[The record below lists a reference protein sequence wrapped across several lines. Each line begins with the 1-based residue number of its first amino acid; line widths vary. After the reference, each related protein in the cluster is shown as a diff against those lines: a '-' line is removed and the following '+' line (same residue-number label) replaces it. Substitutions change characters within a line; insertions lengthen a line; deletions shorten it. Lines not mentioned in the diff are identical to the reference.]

1 MNDAEVPMDQEEVK
15 KFSMELMGMLVHGTV
30 ALDTIQGIEL
40 GFFDW
45 IPDKKAI
52 TVQELSV
59 QMGYDVSKVERWMR
73 FALANGYVSK
83 SDSGYLLTSK
93 GALLRRGTPAP
104 DLLGL
109 HHLFSYFTRAVQS
122 SKEAYQKGVGL
133 DSITQ
138 GKISRDYIPRV
149 ASQLS
154 KASADFFKWAGLA
167 TGHTILDL
175 GCGDGSVLRETA
187 KACPGISATGID
199 MNIHTLEIGKRR
211 NIDAG
216 LQDQV
221 DLQTGDV
228 TDLSRFKDGAF
239 DWVYAINVF
248 HFLPV
253 NRREK
258 FLHEMIRISRYGV
271 FFNQLIVNT
280 LQTIAVDVLLSTLFT
295 DYTGFFSEAE
305 ANDLIAK
312 AGIKHHY
319 FLPIIQGESRLVVMY
334 TSKNNAPISR
344 IPGLS
349 APDIGKLS
357 SANLNTTKD
366 LLAADPTP
374 LAKLGLDVKTL
385 RQAAIKLL
393 FP

>member
-1 MNDAEVPMDQEEVK
+1 MEHDELK
-15 KFSMELMGMLVHGTV
+15 KHSMELMTMLVQGTV

-45 IPDKKAI
+45 ISDKKSI
-52 TVQELSV
+52 TSQELAV
-59 QMGYDVSKVERWMR
+59 QMGYDISKVERWMR
-73 FALANGYVSK
+73 FALANGYVST
-83 SDSGYLLTSK
+83 SDGGVMLTAK
-93 GALLRRGTPAP
+93 GSLLRRGTPAP

-109 HHLFSYFTRAVQS
+109 HHLFSYFTRAVQA

-149 ASQLS
+149 AAQLS
-154 KASADFFKWAGLA
+154 RSAADFFKWSGLS

-175 GCGDGSVLRETA
+175 GCGDGSVLRETV
-187 KACPGISATGID
+187 KSCPGISATGID
-199 MNIHTLEIGKRR
+199 INIHTLELGKRK
-211 NIDAG
+211 NIEGG

-221 DLQTGDV
+221 DLQVGDV
-228 TDLSRFKDGAF
+228 TDLARFKDGAF

-253 NRREK
+253 NKREK
-258 FLHEMIRISRYGV
+258 FLREMIRISRYGI

-295 DYTGFFSEAE
+295 DYTGFFTEAE
-305 ANDLIAK
+305 ANEIIRKTDN
-312 AGIKHHY
+312 KHYY

-334 TSKNNAPISR
+334 TSKNSAPISR

-349 APDIGKLS
+349 DNDKWKLS
-357 SANLNTTKD
+357 NENVNTAKD
-366 LLAADPTP
+366 LLTAESAS
-374 LAKLGLDVKTL
+374 LGKLGLDVNAL
-385 RQAAIKLL
+385 RQAAVKLL

>member
-1 MNDAEVPMDQEEVK
+1 MDQNELK
-15 KFSMELMGMLVHGTV
+15 KFSIELMGMLVQGTV
-30 ALDTIQGIEL
+30 ALDTVQGIEL

-45 IPDKKAI
+45 IPDKKTI
-52 TVQELSV
+52 SLQELSA
-59 QMGYDVSKVERWMR
+59 QMGYDISKVERWMR
-73 FALANGYVSK
+73 FAVANGYVNK
-83 SDSGYLLTSK
+83 TDGGYTLTSK

-109 HHLFSYFTRAVQS
+109 HHLFSYFTRAVQH

-154 KASADFFKWAGLA
+154 RASADFFKWAGLT

-187 KACPGISATGID
+187 KACPGISATGVD
-199 MNIHTLEIGKRR
+199 LNMHTLELGKRR
-211 NIDAG
+211 NSEEG
-216 LQDQV
+216 LQDQI
-221 DLQTGDV
+221 DLQVGDV
-228 TDLSRFKDGAF
+228 TDLARFKDGAF

-253 NRREK
+253 YKREK
-258 FLHEMIRISRYGV
+258 FLREMIRISRYGI
-271 FFNQLIVNT
+271 FFNQLIINT

-295 DYTGFFSEAE
+295 DYTGFFSESD
-305 ANDLIAK
+305 ANELIGK
-312 AGIKHHY
+312 VDVKHHY

-334 TSKNNAPISR
+334 TSKNNAPVSR
-344 IPGLS
+344 IHGLS
-349 APDIGKLS
+349 TSDIGKLGNE
-357 SANLNTTKD
+357 NLNTAKD
-366 LLAADPTP
+366 LLTADPGT
-374 LAKLGLDVKTL
+374 LGKLGLDVPAL
-385 RQAAIKLL
+385 RTAAIKLL

>member
-1 MNDAEVPMDQEEVK
+1 MDRDELK
-15 KFSMELMGMLVHGTV
+15 KLSGELLGMLVQGTV

-45 IPDKKAI
+45 LPDKKSI
-52 TVQELSV
+52 TTQELAL
-59 QMGYDVSKVERWMR
+59 QLGYDISKVERWIR
-73 FALANGYVSK
+73 FALADGYVSK
-83 SDSGYLLTSK
+83 SDSGYMLTPK
-93 GALLRRGTPAP
+93 GSLLRRGTPAP

-109 HHLFSYFTRAVQS
+109 HHLFSYFTRAVQH

-149 ASQLS
+149 AAQLS
-154 KASADFFKWAGLA
+154 RASADFFKWAGLS

-187 KACPGISATGID
+187 KSCPGISATGID
-199 MNIHTLEIGKRR
+199 INIHTIELGKRK
-211 NIDAG
+211 NIEAG
-216 LQDQV
+216 LQDQI
-221 DLQTGDV
+221 DLQVGDV
-228 TDLSRFKDGAF
+228 TDLARFKDGAF

-253 NRREK
+253 NRRDK
-258 FLHEMIRISRYGV
+258 FLQEMIRISRYGV

-295 DYTGFFSEAE
+295 DYTGFFTEAE
-305 ANDLIAK
+305 SDEIIRK
-312 AGIKHHY
+312 TDISHY
-319 FLPIIQGESRLVVMY
+319 YFIPIIQGESRLVVMY
-334 TSKNNAPISR
+334 TSKSNTPISR
-344 IPGLS
+344 IPGLND
-349 APDIGKLS
+349 PEKLKLGRE
-357 SANLNTTKD
+357 NLTTAKD
-366 LLAADPTP
+366 LLTTDPASLT
-374 LAKLGLDVKTL
+374 KLGIDVNLL
-385 RQAAIKLL
+385 RAAAIKLL

>member
-1 MNDAEVPMDQEEVK
+1 MDQNDLK
-15 KFSMELMGMLVHGTV
+15 KFSAELMGMLVQGTV

-45 IPDKKAI
+45 IPEKKAI
-52 TVQELSV
+52 TAQELAV
-59 QMGYDVSKVERWMR
+59 QMGYDISKVERWTR
-73 FALANGYVSK
+73 FALANGYVSR
-83 SDSGYLLTSK
+83 SDSGYILTSK

-149 ASQLS
+149 AAQLS
-154 KASADFFKWAGLA
+154 TASADFFKWAGLS

-199 MNIHTLEIGKRR
+199 INVHTLELGKRK

-216 LQDQV
+216 LQDQI
-221 DLQTGDV
+221 DLQAGDV
-228 TDLSRFKDGAF
+228 TDLGRFKEGAF
-239 DWVYAINVF
+239 DWVYAVNVF

-253 NRREK
+253 NKREK
-258 FLHEMIRISRYGV
+258 FLRDMIRISRYGI

-295 DYTGFFSEAE
+295 DYTGFFTEAE
-305 ANDLIAK
+305 ADELIRK
-312 AGIKHHY
+312 ADIKHH
-319 FLPIIQGESRLVVMY
+319 FSLPIIQGESRLIAMY
-334 TSKNNAPISR
+334 TSKNNTPTSR

-349 APDIGKLS
+349 DSIKGKLGDE
-357 SANLNTTKD
+357 NLNTTKD
-366 LLAADPTP
+366 LLTADPAT
-374 LAKLGLDVKTL
+374 LAKLGLDVNVL
-385 RQAAIKLL
+385 RMAAIKIL

>member
-1 MNDAEVPMDQEEVK
+1 MDQGELK
-15 KFSMELMGMLVHGTV
+15 KFSMELMGMLIQGTV

-45 IPDKKAI
+45 IPDKKSVTA
-52 TVQELSV
+52 QELAV
-59 QMGYDVSKVERWMR
+59 QMGYDISKVERWMR
-73 FALANGYVSK
+73 FALANGYVSR
-83 SDSGYLLTSK
+83 SDSGYMLTLK

-109 HHLFSYFTRAVQS
+109 HHLFSYFTRAVQY

-154 KASADFFKWAGLA
+154 RSAADFFKWGGLS

-187 KACPGISATGID
+187 KTCPGISATGID
-199 MNIHTLEIGKRR
+199 INVHTLELGKRK

-221 DLQTGDV
+221 DLQAGDV
-228 TDLSRFKDGAF
+228 TDLARFKDGAF

-253 NRREK
+253 NKREK
-258 FLHEMIRISRYGV
+258 FLKEMIRISRYGV
-271 FFNQLIVNT
+271 FFNQLIANA

-295 DYTGFFSEAE
+295 DYTGFFSETE
-305 ANDLIAK
+305 ADDIIRK
-312 AGIKHHY
+312 VDVKHHY
-319 FLPIIQGESRLVVMY
+319 FLPIIQGESRLAVVY

-344 IPGLS
+344 IPSLTAS
-349 APDIGKLS
+349 TTQALV
-357 SANLNTTKD
+357 SANLATAKD
-366 LLAADPTP
+366 LLTTDPAT
-374 LAKLGLDVKTL
+374 LVKLGLDPNEL
-385 RQAAIKLL
+385 RTAAIKLL

>member
-1 MNDAEVPMDQEEVK
+1 MDPHDIQQFSAELVN
-15 KFSMELMGMLVHGTV
+15 MLVQGTV
-30 ALDTIQGIEL
+30 ALNTVQGIEL

-45 IPDKKAI
+45 IPEKKAI
-52 TVQELSV
+52 TAQELSV
-59 QMGYDVSKVERWMR
+59 QMGYDISKVERWLR
-73 FALANGYVSK
+73 FAVANGYLTK
-83 SDSGYLLTSK
+83 SDSAYSLTAK

-109 HHLFSYFTRAVQS
+109 HHMFSYFTKAVQN

-154 KASADFFKWAGLA
+154 KAAADFFKWSGLS

-187 KACPGISATGID
+187 KSCPGISATGID
-199 MNIHTLEIGKRR
+199 INIHTLELGKRR
-211 NIDAG
+211 NTDAG
-216 LQDQV
+216 LQDQIE
-221 DLQTGDV
+221 LQAGDV
-228 TDLSRFKDGAF
+228 TDLSRFRDGAF

-253 NRREK
+253 NKREK
-258 FLHEMIRISRYGV
+258 FLREMVRISRYGI
-271 FFNQLIVNT
+271 FFNQVIVNKI
-280 LQTIAVDVLLSTLFT
+280 QTIAVDVLLSTLFT
-295 DYTGFFSEAE
+295 DYAGFFTEAE
-305 ANDLIAK
+305 ADEIIRK
-312 AGIKHHY
+312 SGIKHHT

-334 TSKNNAPISR
+334 TSKNDAPLSR
-344 IPGLS
+344 IPGIS
-349 APDIGKLS
+349 DSDKWKLGNE
-357 SANLNTTKD
+357 NLNTTKD
-366 LLAADPTP
+366 LLAAGTTA
-374 LAKLGLDVKTL
+374 LEKIGLDPVVL
-385 RQAAIKLL
+385 RTAAIKLL

>member
-1 MNDAEVPMDQEEVK
+1 MDQNELK
-15 KFSMELMGMLVHGTV
+15 KYSAELMTMLVQGTV

-52 TVQELSV
+52 SVQELSV

-73 FALANGYVSK
+73 FALADGYVSK
-83 SDSGYLLTSK
+83 SDSGYILTPK

-154 KASADFFKWAGLA
+154 RASAEFFKWGGLT

-187 KACPGISATGID
+187 KSCPGISATGID
-199 MNIHTLEIGKRR
+199 LNVHTLELGKRK
-211 NIDAG
+211 NIEAG
-216 LQDQV
+216 LQDQI
-221 DLQTGDV
+221 DLEAGDA
-228 TDLSRFKDGAF
+228 TDLVRYKDGAF

-248 HFLPV
+248 HFLPAYK
-253 NRREK
+253 REK
-258 FLHEMIRISRYGV
+258 FLREMIRISRYGV

-295 DYTGFFSEAE
+295 DYTGFFTEAE
-305 ANDLIAK
+305 ANELIRAVDS
-312 AGIKHHY
+312 KHHY

-334 TSKNNAPISR
+334 TSKNDTPVSR

-349 APDIGKLS
+349 DPDKRKLS
-357 SANLNTTKD
+357 DENLNMTKD
-366 LLAADPTP
+366 LLAADPAT
-374 LAKLGLDVKTL
+374 LDKLGLDVNTL
-385 RQAAIKLL
+385 RTAAIKLL

>member
-1 MNDAEVPMDQEEVK
+1 MDPTELK
-15 KFSMELMGMLVHGTV
+15 KFSSDLLSMLVQGTV

-45 IPDKKAI
+45 IPDKKSI
-52 TVQELSV
+52 TPQELSL
-59 QMGYDVSKVERWMR
+59 QMGYDISKVERWMR
-73 FALANGYVSK
+73 FALSNGYVSHA
-83 SDSGYLLTSK
+83 DGGYTLTPK

-109 HHLFSYFTRAVQS
+109 HHLFSYFTRAVQY
-122 SKEAYQKGVGL
+122 SKEAYQRGVGL

-154 KASADFFKWAGLA
+154 RASAEFFKWSGLC

-175 GCGDGSVLRETA
+175 GCGDGSVLRETV
-187 KACPGISATGID
+187 KTCPGISATGVDI
-199 MNIHTLEIGKRR
+199 NVHTLELGKRK
-211 NIDAG
+211 NNDAG
-216 LQDQV
+216 LQDQIE
-221 DLQTGDV
+221 LQVSDV

-258 FLHEMIRISRYGV
+258 FLLEMIRISRYGI

-280 LQTIAVDVLLSTLFT
+280 LQTISVDVLLSTLFT
-295 DYTGFFSEAE
+295 DYTGFFTEAE
-305 ANDLIAK
+305 ADEIIRAT
-312 AGIKHHY
+312 GMKHYY

-334 TSKNNAPISR
+334 TSKNNPPLSR
-344 IPGLS
+344 IAGLN
-349 APDIGKLS
+349 DTDRWKLS
-357 SANLNTTKD
+357 NENLNTTKD
-366 LLAADPTP
+366 LLTAEATA
-374 LAKLGLDVKTL
+374 LKRLGLDVQTL
-385 RQAAIKLL
+385 RAAAIKLL